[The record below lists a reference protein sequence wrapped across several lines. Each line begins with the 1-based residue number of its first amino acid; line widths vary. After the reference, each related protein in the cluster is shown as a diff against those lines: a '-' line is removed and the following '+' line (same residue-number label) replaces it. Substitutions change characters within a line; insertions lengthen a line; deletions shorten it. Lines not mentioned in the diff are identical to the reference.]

1 MEGLR
6 PLFDEIIAAQ
16 MTVKP
21 DGTYSGHLADVPPT
35 GETRAQILAD
45 YCAAEGL
52 KLEQSIAYAD
62 STSDLPMLE
71 AVGFPVAVNPETQ
84 TRRDRPKARLAGRA
98 LVESRGRSAAAAADR
113 TAAQRA
119 RTRAEVRMSRLIFE
133 RKPVKFAAARLAGTL
148 APGRGAAV
156 GPLRLESNE
165 PLPLPGPD
173 WVRLTPRLSGIC
185 GSDLAMI
192 DGTASAYFDPLVSY
206 PFVPGHEVVATT
218 ERGRRVAL
226 VPVLSCVTRGISPVC
241 AQCAARRTNL
251 CERVAFG
258 HLEAG
263 LQSGF
268 CTDTGGGWSTWMVAH
283 TSQLVDIPDDLTDEA
298 AVMIEPTACAAHAA
312 LRYQGHE
319 TVIIGAGTVGLLT
332 LAAIA
337 ATRDKDR
344 SGPLIVT
351 ARYAEQRRL
360 AKELGADIVCEPDE
374 LPRWVRSAT
383 KSMMIG
389 DQLTSGFRH
398 VVDCVGI
405 ERLAERSASC
415 RRPRW

>member
-1 MEGLR
+1 
-6 PLFDEIIAAQ
+6 
-16 MTVKP
+16 
-21 DGTYSGHLADVPPT
+21 
-35 GETRAQILAD
+35 
-45 YCAAEGL
+45 
-52 KLEQSIAYAD
+52 
-62 STSDLPMLE
+62 
-71 AVGFPVAVNPETQ
+71 
-84 TRRDRPKARLAGRA
+84 
-98 LVESRGRSAAAAADR
+98 
-113 TAAQRA
+113 
-119 RTRAEVRMSRLIFE
+119 MSRLIFE

-398 VVDCVGI
+398 VVDCVGSTDSLREALRVAAPGGEVLLVGMPGNVSLELTSLWHREVAI
-405 ERLAERSASC
+405 RGCYAYTRTDFLAAIDVVRRFDLGRLVSATYRLDDYKDAIAHAASAG
-415 RRPRW
+415 RRGAVKIAFDMRES